1 MTATRQGH
9 HRTVLGA
16 LALATTVAL
25 GLAACASGRGT
36 GPPDAAG
43 PPAAGGTAYFAEQ
56 PLSPPTYIFPL
67 ISGQYY
73 TVANTSNFQTL
84 LYQPLYW
91 YGDRGNTSIDYRL
104 SIGDPPAYSD
114 GGRVVTITLKHYVW
128 SDGETVSARDVGF
141 WINLLKANKL
151 NWASYVP
158 GGFPDNVV
166 SWRALGPATIQ
177 LRLNASYNPF
187 WFTYNELSQ
196 ITPLPIAWDRTSLSH
211 PAPAPTATNLPDTT
225 PAGAKAVYSFLNA
238 QATRVTGYASSP
250 VWSVVD
256 GPWKLASLT
265 ADGTAAFVP
274 NPGYS
279 GPQKP
284 HLARFVELPFTSAA
298 AELSVLRAGQATG
311 GPGTSG
317 QQISVGYVPN
327 NDVPQQPALRAQ
339 GYRMVRAFPFGFNYL
354 EPNFNNPTAGPIFRQ
369 LYFRQA
375 FQHLIDQPGWISAY
389 YNGLGLPTYSPVP
402 ARPANPYADARASV
416 NPYPFSV
423 PAARALLAAHGW
435 RVVPNGVST
444 CARPGSGA
452 GECGAG
458 VKAGQP
464 LQFTLMYPAGQPY
477 TDGSMADL
485 QSAAKQAGIEIS
497 LNQVTSATIAATIL
511 SCAPGSAACNWQI
524 GNYGTA
530 WIFAPDH
537 YPSGEEI
544 FQTGALGNVNNYSD
558 PAVDKLIVA
567 TTRNPAGGPQAA
579 LDAYAD
585 QVRLQLPDFW
595 QPSPGT
601 LVTVQ
606 ANLHGVA
613 PNAYGFISPEEWF
626 FTKAAG

>member
-1 MTATRQGH
+1 MTVVR
-9 HRTVLGA
+9 HRHRRTLCA
-16 LALATTVAL
+16 LALAITASL
-25 GLAACASGRGT
+25 GLAACAAGSGT
-36 GPPDAAG
+36 APPAAAG
-43 PPAAGGTAYFAEQ
+43 PPVQGGTAYFAEQ

-73 TVANTSNFQTL
+73 TVANTSNLQTL
-84 LYQPLYW
+84 LYLPLYW

-104 SIGDPPAYSD
+104 SIGNPPAYSD
-114 GGRVVTITLKHYVW
+114 GNRVVTITLKHYVW

-158 GGFPDNVV
+158 GGFPDNVI
-166 SWRALGPATIQ
+166 SWRALSAATIQ
-177 LRLNASYNPF
+177 FRLNASYNPF

-196 ITPLPIAWDRTSLSH
+196 ITPLPIAWDRTSLGR
-211 PAPAPTATNLPDTT
+211 PAPSPAAAGLPDTT
-225 PAGAKAVYSFLNA
+225 TAGAKAVYSFLNA
-238 QATRVTGYASSP
+238 QATKITGYASSP
-250 VWSVVD
+250 IWSVVD
-256 GPWKLASLT
+256 GPWKLTSLT
-265 ADGTAAFVP
+265 SDGTATFGP
-274 NPGYS
+274 NPSYS

-284 HLARFVELPFTSAA
+284 HLAKFVELPFTSAT
-298 AELSVLRAGQATG
+298 AELSVLRAGQASG

-339 GYRMVRAFPFGFNYL
+339 GYRLVSYVPFGFNYL

-389 YNGLGLPTYSPVP
+389 YNGLGVPTYSPVP
-402 ARPANPYADARASV
+402 ARPVNPYADARASV

-435 RVVPNGVST
+435 RVVANGVST
-444 CARPGSGA
+444 CARPGSAA

-485 QSAAKQAGIEIS
+485 QSAAKQAGIEIT

-511 SCAPGSAACNWQI
+511 SCAPGSAACNWEI

-558 PAVDKLIVA
+558 PAVDKLILA
-567 TTRNPAGGPQAA
+567 TTRTSASGAQAA
-579 LDAYAD
+579 LNAYAD

-606 ANLHGVA
+606 SNLRGFA
-613 PNAYGFISPEEWF
+613 PNAYGFINPEEWY
-626 FTKAAG
+626 FTKAAD

>member
-1 MTATRQGH
+1 M
-9 HRTVLGA
+9 
-16 LALATTVAL
+16 
-25 GLAACASGRGT
+25 
-36 GPPDAAG
+36 
-43 PPAAGGTAYFAEQ
+43 
-56 PLSPPTYIFPL
+56 
-67 ISGQYY
+67 
-73 TVANTSNFQTL
+73 
-84 LYQPLYW
+84 
-91 YGDRGNTSIDYRL
+91 
-104 SIGDPPAYSD
+104 
-114 GGRVVTITLKHYVW
+114 
-128 SDGETVSARDVGF
+128 
-141 WINLLKANKL
+141 
-151 NWASYVP
+151 
-158 GGFPDNVV
+158 
-166 SWRALGPATIQ
+166 
-177 LRLNASYNPF
+177 
-187 WFTYNELSQ
+187 
-196 ITPLPIAWDRTSLSH
+196 
-211 PAPAPTATNLPDTT
+211 
-225 PAGAKAVYSFLNA
+225 YSFLNA
-238 QATRVTGYASSP
+238 QATKITGYASSP
-250 VWSVVD
+250 IWSVVD

-265 ADGTAAFVP
+265 SDGTASFVP
-274 NPGYS
+274 NPRYS

-284 HLARFVELPFTSAA
+284 HLAKFVELPFTSAA

-327 NDVPQQPALRAQ
+327 NDVPQQPALQAQ
-339 GYRMVRAFPFGFNYL
+339 GYRTVTAFPFGFNYL
-354 EPNFNNPTAGPIFRQ
+354 EPNFNNPTVGPIFRQ

-389 YNGLGLPTYSPVP
+389 YNGLGVPTYSPVP

-423 PAARALLAAHGW
+423 SAARALLAAHGW

-444 CARPGSGA
+444 CARPGPAA

-485 QSAAKQAGIEIS
+485 QSAAKQVGIEIS
-497 LNQVTSATIAATIL
+497 LDQVTSATIAATIL
-511 SCAPGSAACNWQI
+511 SCAPESAACSWEI

-558 PAVDKLIVA
+558 PAVDQLILA
-567 TTRNPAGGPQAA
+567 TTRTPASGAQAA
-579 LDAYAD
+579 LNAYAD

-606 ANLHGVA
+606 SNLHGFAAERVRLHQPGGVVLHQGRRLRRPHGAVHPRLTREADGTASPRDRVGLIAPLRAKETDVA
-613 PNAYGFISPEEWF
+613 VSSPPNRPDLVVSIPCAEWF
-626 FTKAAG
+626 AEQEASYQEEALPHAIRARGCVEAGIGTTTRRAAHVARTSLARLNVTASPLTARGGKS